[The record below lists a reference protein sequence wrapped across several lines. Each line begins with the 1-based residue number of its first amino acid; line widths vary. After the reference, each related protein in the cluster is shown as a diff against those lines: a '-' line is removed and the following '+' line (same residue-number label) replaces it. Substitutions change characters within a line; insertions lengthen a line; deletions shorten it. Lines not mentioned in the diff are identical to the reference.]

1 MTKSEKSAKNV
12 VATGRTVEEA
22 IRAGLELLNADRER
36 VRIKVLEEPTKGFL
50 GFIGSKSARVE
61 LELIPD
67 PVEEALDFLR
77 EVLDA
82 IGIDGTLNVED
93 GGQEI
98 LIRIS
103 GSRDMGLIIG
113 RRGQAL
119 DALQFL
125 TNLAANRKTASP
137 KRIVLDA
144 AQFRERRREA
154 LVRLSERMAERVWKT
169 RKEIVLEPMSPADRK
184 IVHTHLQHH
193 PAVRTYS
200 TGEEPNR
207 RVVISPKV

>member
-1 MTKSEKSAKNV
+1 MTKSAKNAKNVV
-12 VATGRTVEEA
+12 VAGKTVEEA
-22 IRAGLELLNADRER
+22 VRAGLELLNVDRDR
-36 VRIKVLEEPTKGFL
+36 VKIKVLEEPTKGFL
-50 GFIGSKSARVE
+50 GLIGSKSAKVE

-77 EVLDA
+77 DVLDA
-82 IGIDGTLNVED
+82 IGIAGTLDADDD
-93 GGQEI
+93 GREV

-103 GSRDMGLIIG
+103 GNDMGLIIG

-125 TNLAANRKTASP
+125 TNLAANRKATSP

-144 AQFRERRREA
+144 ERFRERRREA
-154 LVRLSERMAERVWKT
+154 LERLSERMAERVRKT
-169 RKEIVLEPMSPADRK
+169 RKEVVLEPMSSADRK

-200 TGEEPNR
+200 KGEEPNR